1 MDLLRRIID
10 NDLCLGCGICL
21 AALGEDRGRLELQ
34 GNGYYRPL
42 ALPTTRE
49 ADKTLRA
56 VCPGISLRGDGR
68 QRPLW
73 GQTREITVGWATD
86 ADLREKASSGG
97 LVSALAIYLVEQGI
111 CDAVLQVGP
120 RKDHPLYNE
129 LKVSRSREEIIA
141 NAQSRYAPAPMFPHL
156 KTLLDQNNDS
166 YAFVGKPCDVAALQN
181 FLRLQPSYQPRIKA
195 FLAIFCAGIP
205 SYQASR
211 QAFGQAAT
219 KAPLIALR
227 YRGNGWPG
235 HFQADFED
243 GSTLTMSYED
253 SWGKILGR
261 QLGTRCKICPDG
273 IGLLSDIAVGDAWL
287 LKDGKPDFQAGVP
300 GRSLALVRT
309 ERGSR
314 WMAQAL
320 DLHYIEKGTV
330 DPADL
335 PLIQPYQWRRRRLSG
350 WRALPLQCRTRFLL
364 RFKGINLMRHGL
376 SAGLLTGLREAVGS
390 WKRMRKVQEK

>member
-1 MDLLRRIID
+1 MDLLRRITD

-21 AALGEDRGRLELQ
+21 AALGGDNCRLELHE
-34 GNGYYRPL
+34 NGYYRPQG
-42 ALPTTRE
+42 LPRTRE
-49 ADKTLRA
+49 AAKTLRA

-73 GQTREITVGWATD
+73 GQTREIAVGWSTD
-86 ADLREKASSGG
+86 AALREKASSGG
-97 LVSALAIYLVEQGI
+97 LVSALAIYLVEQGL

-120 RKDHPLYNE
+120 GNGHPLYNE
-129 LKVSRSREEIIA
+129 LKVSRNREEIIA
-141 NAQSRYAPAPMFPHL
+141 NAQSRYAPAPVFPHL
-156 KTLLDQNNDS
+156 KTLLDQNDDT

-211 QAFGQAAT
+211 QAYGQAAT
-219 KAPLIALR
+219 KSPLSSLR

-235 HFQADFED
+235 LFQARFED
-243 GSTLTMSYED
+243 GSELTMSYED

-273 IGLLSDIAVGDAWL
+273 IGLLADIAVGDAWL
-287 LKDGKPDFQAGVP
+287 LKDGKPDFQADVP

-309 ERGSR
+309 GRGSR

-320 DLHYIEKGTV
+320 DLQYIEKQSI
-330 DPADL
+330 DPSDL
-335 PLIQPYQWRRRRLSG
+335 PLIQPYQCRRRRLSG
-350 WRALPLQCRTRFLL
+350 WRALPLQCRTGFLL
-364 RFKGINLMRHGL
+364 RFKGINLLHHSL
-376 SAGLLTGLREAVGS
+376 SAGLLKGLREAVGS
-390 WKRMRKVQEK
+390 WKRMRKAQEK